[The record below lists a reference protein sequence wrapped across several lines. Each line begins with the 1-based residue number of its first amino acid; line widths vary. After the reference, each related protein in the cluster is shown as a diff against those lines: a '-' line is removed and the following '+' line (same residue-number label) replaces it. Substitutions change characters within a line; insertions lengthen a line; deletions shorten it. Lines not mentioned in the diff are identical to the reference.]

1 MDTTILTICIVLS
14 IFSITTLIVIVW
26 MIKTEKRLKRF
37 FQGQKACDLEESFH
51 ILNKKINAL
60 EMAKNEHTAI
70 LDNHHG
76 RLQHMVKS
84 VPLTRFNPFP
94 EAGGNQSFAMSFV
107 DEKGNGVILSSLY
120 ARDRMS
126 MFAKGVQSG
135 KGQQEL
141 SIEEQNILEKSLQ

>member
-1 MDTTILTICIVLS
+1 
-14 IFSITTLIVIVW
+14 

-37 FQGQKACDLEESFH
+37 FQGNKACDLEESFH
-51 ILNKKINAL
+51 LLDQKIKELETTKK
-60 EMAKNEHTAI
+60 EHTQI
-70 LDNHHG
+70 LTNHNS

-94 EAGGNQSFAMSFV
+94 EAGGNQSFAMSLI
-107 DEKGNGVILSSLY
+107 DEQGNGVILSSLY

-126 MFAKGVQSG
+126 VFAKGVQTG

-141 SIEEQNILEKSLQ
+141 SSEEQKILETSLG